1 MTTTHEVA
9 ERPISGPS
17 EPDATPGRP
26 APHPAPPRAGHAAPH
41 AASAEP
47 AAEAARTTRVRP
59 ARGSGR
65 GAAPA
70 QRPVRTVDTDAV
82 GSATALLDAY
92 PAGDARFF
100 ASPTRTLL
108 THGVRAEV
116 PHDARP
122 LPERVAATLA
132 EQAGAGYLA
141 PLVVGAVP
149 FDHTAPAALAVPD
162 TVQWAP
168 PLAQDPLIALP
179 AAAPEAAG
187 WSVRPVPEPAAYGA
201 AVAAAVARMRRGEFS
216 KVVLARTLELTSPD
230 DLDLPAMVQ
239 RLARR
244 DPRGY
249 TFAVPAGAGRTLLG
263 ASPELLVS
271 RSGGQLVANP
281 LAGSTPRSA
290 DLAEDV
296 RRAAALLE
304 SEKDLHEHAV
314 VVDAVRAALAPYCAS
329 LHVPE
334 RPTLVRTAAMWHLST
349 TVTGELAERDGRAAS
364 ALELACA
371 LHPTPAVCGTPTALA
386 REVIGDLEPF
396 DRGLYTGM
404 VGWEDASG
412 DGEWVV
418 TIRCAEAERRTLRL
432 YAGAGVVAA
441 STPEA
446 ETAETGAKFQTFL
459 HAVGVDQ

>member
-1 MTTTHEVA
+1 M
-9 ERPISGPS
+9 
-17 EPDATPGRP
+17 
-26 APHPAPPRAGHAAPH
+26 HAA
-41 AASAEP
+41 
-47 AAEAARTTRVRP
+47 
-59 ARGSGR
+59 
-65 GAAPA
+65 
-70 QRPVRTVDTDAV
+70 AV

-92 PAGDARFF
+92 AAGDARFF

-108 THGVRAEV
+108 AHGVRAEV

-122 LPERVAATLA
+122 LPERVAETLA
-132 EQAGAGYLA
+132 GQPTLDGRP
-141 PLVVGAVP
+141 PLVVGAVA
-149 FDHTAPAALAVPD
+149 FDQDAPAALAVPE
-162 TVQWAP
+162 TVRWAP

-179 AAAPEAAG
+179 VARPEPTG

-201 AVAAAVARMRRGEFS
+201 AVAAAVARMQRGEFG
-216 KVVLARTLELTSPD
+216 KVVLARTLELTAPT

-239 RLARR
+239 QLARR
-244 DPRGY
+244 DPGGY
-249 TFAVPAGAGRTLLG
+249 TFALPTGAGRTLLG
-263 ASPELLVS
+263 ASPELLVT
-271 RSGGQLVANP
+271 RRGGQLVANP

-304 SEKDLHEHAV
+304 SAKDLHEHAMV
-314 VVDAVRAALAPYCAS
+314 VAAVRDGLAPFCTT
-329 LHVPE
+329 LEVPE

-349 TVTGELAERDGRAAS
+349 TVTGDLAVRDGRTAT

-371 LHPTPAVCGTPTALA
+371 LHPTPAVCGTPTGLA
-386 REVIGDLEPF
+386 REVIRELEPF

-418 TIRCAEAERRTLRL
+418 TIRCAEAEQRTLRL

-441 STPEA
+441 SPPAA